1 MIKFSRNIFVVVVMI
16 FFLSQ
21 KSQAQRFNFSFEQF
35 TTDNGLSHESVIS
48 MTKDRDGF
56 LWIGTAN
63 GLNRFDGISFKIFR
77 NNPNSEQSI
86 AGNYIAGTTLDKKDY
101 LWIATNNGLCR
112 INTRTLKIDRI
123 DLKDSADNSP
133 RYDVMYGE
141 FDNNGT
147 GWFIANSYLYAV
159 NQETFKWKRYP
170 LPATRFHGNSSQVDS
185 KNRVWLSIGRAKYLF
200 DPKTEKFR
208 YLIGF
213 DWSHRNTD
221 ILCGSI
227 KEDASGQ
234 VWMATWAHGF
244 YVWNESKED
253 LEKKETAPESLTAF
267 EFDKDE
273 QGKPFM
279 WCGGGGYGL
288 MAYDT
293 LEKKFY
299 YFKNDPRD
307 KYTHNLGQSVFIL
320 RDTSSGIVWIGTEN
334 GLEKYDPHAI
344 RFHRYRIWQD
354 KNEYTNSQYFFT
366 SGFVHDK
373 KDPTGNTWW
382 VSVWIGGLY
391 KWNRNKLTLD
401 ENYEQTKGVKEAG
414 IFSMIQAK
422 DGMIWIGHGQGVQVL
437 DPRTNK
443 FIRHFVDFF
452 PNKKERFTVTFISE
466 DSKSNMWFSTYQGLF
481 SYDKRG
487 DSIINW
493 WNRIP
498 SLQKIYPLN
507 IREDA
512 QGYIWFSSAKGLG
525 RIDPVKNEL
534 ILFNN
539 ANRKNRKL
547 PDDEFGAL
555 YIDKSQHIWVSG
567 VGYLAKLDKKGEV
580 VDLYNDK
587 AGYTATSA
595 YALAEDPY
603 GFFWIATDNRL
614 HRLDPSTGHFD
625 YFDKNDG
632 LFNNKMADG
641 FYMSD
646 EGELF
651 LGFSGAINS
660 INTGNIAFNKKP
672 PVVFVSRLDVKGQL
686 RNFNAENKI
695 TIKPGERNIMIEFAA
710 LNYSQSQKNR
720 FGFWLEGYD
729 STWRYTNE
737 RILTLMNLEGGNHK
751 LHVKASNNDG
761 VWSKETI
768 YTIKVIPPFQ
778 RTIWFRLLIVAVIA
792 GLISLI
798 FVYRRQQRKRMERI
812 RNRIAT
818 DLHDDMGSTLSSIRI
833 FSDVAKKQI
842 EEVKPETVQLLDR
855 ISNNATSLS
864 ENMQDIIWTIRS
876 DNDTLEDLVSRMREF
891 GLRVCDAKH
900 IRFNTI
906 VSQSFKASKLSLEQ
920 RRNLYLIFKEALNNA
935 VKYAESSQIDL
946 ILNLKSRFLK
956 MELNDNGKG
965 FDMEKIKRGNGLN
978 NLEKRAKEIG
988 GQITIKSEPGK
999 GTSINLMIVLK
1010 KSLLTDK

>member
-1 MIKFSRNIFVVVVMI
+1 MIRSVCNIFLFIII
-16 FFLSQ
+16 FFLLYQ
-21 KSQAQRFNFSFEQF
+21 KANAQRFNYSFEQF
-35 TTDNGLSHESVIS
+35 TIDNGLSHESVINL
-48 MTKDRDGF
+48 TKDQDGF

-77 NNPNSEQSI
+77 NDPNNEQTIS
-86 AGNYIAGTTLDKKDY
+86 GNYIAGTTLDKKGY
-101 LWIATNNGLCR
+101 LWVATNYGLCR
-112 INTRTLKIDRI
+112 LNTRTLKIDRI
-123 DLKDSADNSP
+123 DLKDSSDNYS
-133 RYDVMYGE
+133 RYDVMSGE
-141 FDNNGT
+141 FDKDGI
-147 GWFIANSYLYAV
+147 GWFIVNDHLYAV

-170 LPATRFHGNSSQVDS
+170 LPAARFHGNSSQVDS

-213 DWSHRNTD
+213 DWSHRNSD

-234 VWMATWAHGF
+234 LWMATWAHGF
-244 YVWNESKED
+244 YVWNENKQE
-253 LEKKETAPESLTAF
+253 LEKKETAAESLTAF

-279 WCGGGGYGL
+279 WCGGGAYGL

-293 LEKKFY
+293 SEKKFF

-307 KYTHNLGQSVFIL
+307 KYTHNLGQTVYIL

-334 GLEKYDPHAI
+334 GLEKYDPHTI
-344 RFHRYRIWQD
+344 RFRRYRIWQD
-354 KNEYTNSQYFFT
+354 ENELTNSQYFFT
-366 SGFVHDK
+366 SGFVQDK
-373 KDPTGNTWW
+373 TDPTGNTWW

-391 KWNRNKLTLD
+391 KWNRSKLTLD
-401 ENYEQTKGVKEAG
+401 ENYEQTKGIKEAG
-414 IFSMIQAK
+414 IFSIVQAK

-443 FIRHFVDFF
+443 FVRHFVDFF
-452 PNKKERFTVTFISE
+452 PNKKERFNVTFISE

-481 SYDKRG
+481 SYDRKG

-512 QGYIWFSSAKGLG
+512 EGYIWFSSASGVG
-525 RIDPVKNEL
+525 RIDPIKSEL
-534 ILFNN
+534 NLFTN
-539 ANRKNRKL
+539 ANRKNKKL
-547 PDDEFGAL
+547 PEDEAGSL
-555 YIDKSQHIWVSG
+555 YIDRSQHIWVSG
-567 VGYLAKLDKKGEV
+567 VGYLAKLDKQGEIL
-580 VDLYNDK
+580 DLYNDK
-587 AGYTATSA
+587 TGYAASA
-595 YALAEDPY
+595 VYGLAEDPY
-603 GFFWIATDNRL
+603 GFLWLATDNKL
-614 HRLDPSTGHFD
+614 HRLDPKTGHFD

-632 LFNNKMADG
+632 LFNNKIADG
-641 FYMSD
+641 FYMSK

-651 LGFSGAINS
+651 LGFNGAINS

-672 PVVFVSRLDVKGQL
+672 PVVFVSQLNIRNQL
-686 RNFNAENKI
+686 RNFDSNNKI
-695 TIKPGERNIMIEFAA
+695 TIRPGERSIVIEFSA
-710 LNYSQSQKNR
+710 LNFSQSKKNM

-737 RILTLMNLEGGNHK
+737 RVLSLMNLEAGTHK

-761 VWSKETI
+761 VWSNESV
-768 YTIKVIPPFQ
+768 YTIKVNPYFQ
-778 RTIWFRLLIVAVIA
+778 HTIWFKLLLAALALMLFLVFM
-792 GLISLI
+792 L
-798 FVYRRQQRKRMERI
+798 YRKQQRKGLEKI

-842 EEVKPETVQLLDR
+842 EEKPETVQLLDR

-891 GLRVCDAKH
+891 GLRVCDAKN
-900 IRFNTI
+900 IRFKII
-906 VSQSFKASKLSLEQ
+906 VSQSFKASKLTLEQ
-920 RRNLYLIFKEALNNA
+920 RRNLYLIFKESLNNA
-935 VKYAESSQIDL
+935 VKYAEASQIDL
-946 ILNLKSRFLK
+946 HLNLKSRFLK
-956 MELNDNGKG
+956 MEITDNGKG
-965 FDMEKIKRGNGLN
+965 FDIDKIKKGNGLN

-988 GQITIKSEPGK
+988 GQIDIKSEPGK
-999 GTSINLMIVLK
+999 GTCINLMMVLK

>member
-1 MIKFSRNIFVVVVMI
+1 MMKSVRNIFLFI
-16 FFLSQ
+16 IIPFLPYQ
-21 KSQAQRFNFSFEQF
+21 KANAQRFNFSFEQF

-48 MTKDRDGF
+48 LTKDQDGF

-77 NNPNSEQSI
+77 NDPNSEKTI
-86 AGNYIAGTTLDKKDY
+86 PGNYIAGTTLDKKGY
-101 LWIATNNGLCR
+101 LWVATNDGLCR
-112 INTRTLKIDRI
+112 INTRTLKIDRV
-123 DLKDSADNSP
+123 DLKDSSDKYP
-133 RYDVMYGE
+133 RYDVMSGE
-141 FDNNGT
+141 FDKDGI
-147 GWFIANSYLYAV
+147 GWFIANDYLYAV

-170 LPATRFHGNSSQVDS
+170 LPAARFHANSSQVDS
-185 KNRVWLSIGRAKYLF
+185 KNRVWLSIGRAKYSF

-208 YLIGF
+208 YLLGF
-213 DWSHRNTD
+213 DWSHRNSD
-221 ILCGSI
+221 ILCGSV

-234 VWMATWAHGF
+234 LWMATWSHGF
-244 YVWNESKED
+244 YVWNESKNEF
-253 LEKKETAPESLTAF
+253 EKKETTPESLTTF

-273 QGKPFM
+273 EGKPFM
-279 WCGGGGYGL
+279 WCGGGAYGL

-293 LEKKFY
+293 SEKKFY

-307 KYTHNLGQSVFIL
+307 KYTHNLGQTVYVL
-320 RDTSSGIVWIGTEN
+320 RDTSSGIVWLGTEN
-334 GLEKYDPHAI
+334 GLEKYDPHTI
-344 RFHRYRIWQD
+344 RFRRYRIWQD
-354 KNEYTNSQYFFT
+354 KNELTNSQYFFT
-366 SGFVHDK
+366 SGFVNDK
-373 KDPTGNTWW
+373 TDPTGNTWW

-391 KWNRNKLTLD
+391 KWNRSKLTLD
-401 ENYEQTKGVKEAG
+401 ENYVQTKGIKEPG
-414 IFSMIQAK
+414 IFSMLQAK
-422 DGMIWIGHGQGVQVL
+422 DGMIWIGHGLGVQVL

-443 FIRHFVDFF
+443 FVRHFVDFF
-452 PNKKERFTVTFISE
+452 PNKKERFNVTFISE

-481 SYDKRG
+481 SYDRKG

-512 QGYIWFSSAKGLG
+512 EGYMWFSSGKGVG
-525 RIDPVKNEL
+525 RIDPLKSEL
-534 ILFNN
+534 ILFTNT
-539 ANRKNRKL
+539 NRKNKKL
-547 PDDEFGAL
+547 PDDEHGSL
-555 YIDKSQHIWVSG
+555 YIDRSQHIWVTG

-580 VDLYNDK
+580 LDLYSDRT
-587 AGYTATSA
+587 GYTGISA
-595 YALAEDPY
+595 FGLAEDPY
-603 GFFWIATDNRL
+603 RFFWIATDNKL
-614 HRLDPSTGHFD
+614 HRLDPSTGRFD

-632 LFNNKMADG
+632 LFNNKIADG

-651 LGFSGAINS
+651 LGFNGAINS

-672 PVVFVSRLDVKGQL
+672 PVVFVSQLNIRGQL
-686 RNFNAENKI
+686 RNFDSSNKI
-695 TIKPGERNIMIEFAA
+695 TIRPGERSIVIEFSAM
-710 LNYSQSQKNR
+710 NFSQSKKNM

-737 RILTLMNLEGGNHK
+737 RVLSLMNLEAGTHK

-761 VWSKETI
+761 VWSNESV
-768 YTIKVIPPFQ
+768 YTIKVNPYFQ
-778 RTIWFRLLIVAVIA
+778 HTIWFKLLLATLAIMLFLV
-792 GLISLI
+792 
-798 FVYRRQQRKRMERI
+798 FMFYRKQQRKRLERI

-920 RRNLYLIFKEALNNA
+920 RRNLYLIFREALNNA
-935 VKYAESSQIDL
+935 VKYAECTQIGL
-946 ILNLKSRFLK
+946 ILNLKGRFLK

-965 FDMEKIKRGNGLN
+965 FDMDKIKRGNGLN
-978 NLEKRAKEIG
+978 NLEKRATEIG
-988 GQITIKSEPGK
+988 GQITFKSEPGK
-999 GTSINLMIVLK
+999 GTCINLMVVLK
-1010 KSLLTDK
+1010 KSLLADK